1 MGTVIGI
8 DLGTTNSCVAFL
20 DQGKPLV
27 FANQEG
33 STTTPSMVA
42 FSDTGEKLVGAIAK
56 RQIISDPE
64 NTLYSIK
71 RLIGRKFDSPEVEEA
86 KRFISFPL
94 AETENGDVAVTVKG
108 RTISLPEI
116 QAEILG
122 HMRKVAEQQLGEKV
136 TEAVITVPAYFNDA
150 QRQATKDAGQI
161 AGLNVLRIINEPT
174 AASLAYGLD
183 RTGKNRIAIY
193 DLGGG
198 TFDISILEIGEGV
211 FQVKATSGDT
221 YLGGDDFDQ
230 RIMDYFLERF
240 QKTAKFDLSG
250 DKVAL
255 QRLKKAAEEAKHIL
269 STEEQT
275 TVSLPFLTITDSG
288 PKHLEINLTRRK
300 LEELV
305 GDLIERTLEPCRQ
318 ALRDSELKPE
328 DIREVVLVGG
338 QTRMPKIREVVTGFF
353 GSKPQSHLNPDEV
366 VAIGASVQGAVLTG
380 SFKDVLLLDVTPLSL
395 GLETK
400 GGLFTVIIDRNT
412 TIPTRKTLNFTTT
425 EDNQTSVTVQVLQ
438 GERKMAAD
446 NTSLAKFELVD
457 IPAAPKGFPKIEVT
471 FDIDVNGILSV
482 SAKDLGTGQSQEVKV
497 TPASGLSLEE
507 IDQIVQD
514 ARDSAKEDERKKALT
529 LYKNE
534 AEAAIYAAGNLINT
548 YHKDMTTPQKDRLS
562 VLIQNLRSASSG
574 EDQELIQ
581 KWLVKLR
588 KATDEI
594 LKSFL

>member
-1 MGTVIGI
+1 
-8 DLGTTNSCVAFL
+8 
-20 DQGKPLV
+20 
-27 FANQEG
+27 
-33 STTTPSMVA
+33 
-42 FSDTGEKLVGAIAK
+42 
-56 RQIISDPE
+56 
-64 NTLYSIK
+64 
-71 RLIGRKFDSPEVEEA
+71 
-86 KRFISFPL
+86 
-94 AETENGDVAVTVKG
+94 
-108 RTISLPEI
+108 
-116 QAEILG
+116 
-122 HMRKVAEQQLGEKV
+122 
-136 TEAVITVPAYFNDA
+136 
-150 QRQATKDAGQI
+150 
-161 AGLNVLRIINEPT
+161 
-174 AASLAYGLD
+174 
-183 RTGKNRIAIY
+183 
-193 DLGGG
+193 
-198 TFDISILEIGEGV
+198 
-211 FQVKATSGDT
+211 
-221 YLGGDDFDQ
+221 
-230 RIMDYFLERF
+230 
-240 QKTAKFDLSG
+240 
-250 DKVAL
+250 
-255 QRLKKAAEEAKHIL
+255 
-269 STEEQT
+269 
-275 TVSLPFLTITDSG
+275 
-288 PKHLEINLTRRK
+288 
-300 LEELV
+300 
-305 GDLIERTLEPCRQ
+305 
-318 ALRDSELKPE
+318 
-328 DIREVVLVGG
+328 
-338 QTRMPKIREVVTGFF
+338 MPKIREVVTGFF